1 MSSFAAGAAP
11 ERMPRKKQAA
21 MPEIATST
29 RQITLFYNSD
39 STRGKKAL
47 ALAKSSGLPIR
58 EIDIL
63 ETPLTGVQILEIA
76 DMLQLKVADLVNREH
91 PVFSNRFGD
100 NDFNEA
106 NLLTMIEHNPDILKQ
121 PIAIKGDKAILV
133 EAPTDILQL

>member
-1 MSSFAAGAAP
+1 
-11 ERMPRKKQAA
+11 

-91 PVFSNRFGD
+91 PAFSSRFGD
-100 NDFNEA
+100 NDIDEA
-106 NLLTMIEHNPDILKQ
+106 NLLTLIEHNPDILKQ

-133 EAPTDILQL
+133 EAPTDILRL